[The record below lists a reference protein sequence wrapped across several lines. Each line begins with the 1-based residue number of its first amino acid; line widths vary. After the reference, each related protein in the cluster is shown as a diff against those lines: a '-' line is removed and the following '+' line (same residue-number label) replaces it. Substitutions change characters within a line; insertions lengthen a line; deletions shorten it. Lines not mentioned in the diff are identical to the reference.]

1 MTSFLRLI
9 LLAAASSLAGPA
21 PAVETIVF
29 VRHGEKP
36 NQGLGQLNCKGL
48 NRALAL
54 PSVIE
59 RLAAAAGKA
68 DGKPDAI
75 FAPDPSDQ
83 KEDQGQDYDYV
94 RPLATIEP
102 TAIAFGIAVNT
113 QIGFDD
119 VKGLATALQVAA
131 YRDGMVVVAWE
142 HKMINKVERK
152 LLDKHGAEAVEVP
165 KWPGEDFDRVDIVT
179 IDWSGPESKAT
190 FSQTRE
196 GLDGQLETCPK

>member
-1 MTSFLRLI
+1 MNSFLRLI
-9 LLAAASSLAGPA
+9 LLAAASGLASPA
-21 PAVETIVF
+21 SAVETIVF
-29 VRHGEKP
+29 LRHGEKP
-36 NQGLGQLNCKGL
+36 EKGLGQLDCKGL

-54 PSVIE
+54 PSVVK
-59 RLAAAAGKA
+59 RLATAAGKT
-68 DGKPDAI
+68 DGKPDVI

-102 TAIAFGIAVNT
+102 TAIVFGMPVNT

-119 VKGLATALQVAA
+119 VKGLATALQAPA
-131 YRDGMVVVAWE
+131 YRDGLVVVAWE

-179 IDWSGPESKAT
+179 IDWSGAESKAT
-190 FSQTRE
+190 FLQTKE
-196 GLDGQLETCPK
+196 GLDGQPETCRK